1 MCSPSRSPLPPPSPA
16 APSRFSQCTRSERL
30 SHASNLMPNSFQPH
44 GRQHARL
51 PCPWLFPGVCSNSCP
66 LGQWCHLT
74 ITSSVALFSF
84 CFQSFPASESFP
96 ISQLFASG
104 GQSIGASL
112 FSTSPS
118 NEYSGLISLR
128 VDWLVWSPYNP
139 RDSQES
145 SPTPQLESIN
155 SQALRLFYS
164 PTLTSMHD
172 YLKNNSFDYMDFCQ
186 QSDVCFLICSLV
198 VVV

>member
-1 MCSPSRSPLPPPSPA
+1 MELYEQLPNDPKVKAYCCCSVA
-16 APSRFSQCTRSERL
+16 I
-30 SHASNLMPNSFQPH
+30 MPNSFQPH

-51 PCPWLFPGVCSNSCP
+51 PCLWLFPWVCSNSCP

-84 CFQSFPASESFP
+84 FFQSFPASESFP

-112 FSTSPS
+112 FSISPS

-128 VDWLVWSPYNP
+128 VYWLVWSYNP

-172 YLKNNSFDYMDFCQ
+172 YSKTIALTIWTFVSKVMSAF
-186 QSDVCFLICSLV
+186 
-198 VVV
+198 